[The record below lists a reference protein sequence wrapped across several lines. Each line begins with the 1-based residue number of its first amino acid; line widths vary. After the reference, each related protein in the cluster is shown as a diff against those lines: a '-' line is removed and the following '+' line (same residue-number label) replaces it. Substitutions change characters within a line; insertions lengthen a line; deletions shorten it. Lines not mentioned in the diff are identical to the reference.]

1 MLSLK
6 KLFVAAFLHHCFIN
20 VYMDFLYA
28 LDNWV
33 FHVVNS
39 TLANPLFDVIMP
51 FITSLANIIP
61 VLLAIAVIILW
72 RGSRKDI
79 VFLLLVS
86 GALLVVGQ
94 TVDILKAYFQRP
106 RPCQAQLEVVRLLI
120 ECGGGK
126 SFPSGHGINNGAVAM
141 VALLVYGW
149 RNAIWWLLAAVL
161 ISYSR
166 VYVGVHYP
174 ADVLGG
180 MLWGG
185 LLSACIVAIWRLVFA
200 RNVYLCLPSNNAV

>member
-6 KLFVAAFLHHCFIN
+6 KLFVTALLLHCFMN
-20 VYMDFLYA
+20 VLYT
-28 LDNWV
+28 LDNWL
-33 FHVVNS
+33 FHLVNA

-51 FITSLANIIP
+51 FITNLSNVFP
-61 VLLAIAVIILW
+61 VLLAIVVMILW
-72 RGSRKDI
+72 RGSREDI
-79 VFLLLVS
+79 VFLLLVTC
-86 GALLVVGQ
+86 ALVVVGQ
-94 TVDILKAYFQRP
+94 TVDVLKAYFLRP
-106 RPCQAQLEVVRLLI
+106 RPCQEQLPLVRLLV

-126 SFPSGHGINNGAVAM
+126 SFPSGHGTNNGAVAM

-149 RNAIWWLLAAVL
+149 RNAIWWLLAGVV

-185 LLSACIVAIWRLVFA
+185 LVSACIVAIWRLVFA
-200 RNVYLCLPSNNAV
+200 RNEYLRLPSK